1 MSALPT
7 EPLLAWTERALDLLE
22 HLAGF
27 KPARPGD
34 TTGCVNELAQALQLL
49 SPSVV
54 DTDWNAVQAKLER
67 WEATHAAVLRSFR
80 LASSP
85 TAELRTI
92 LASAR

>member
-7 EPLLAWTERALDLLE
+7 EPFLAWTERTLDLLE

-34 TTGCVNELAQALQLL
+34 TDGCVNELAEALQLL
-49 SPSVV
+49 SPSVL
-54 DTDWNAVQAKLER
+54 DTDWSAVAAKLEH
-67 WEATHAAVLRSFR
+67 WESTHAQVLRSFR

-85 TAELRTI
+85 AAELRSI
-92 LASAR
+92 LQSAR

>member
-34 TTGCVNELAQALQLL
+34 TDGCVNELAQALQLL
-49 SPSVV
+49 SPSVL
-54 DTDWNAVQAKLER
+54 DTDWVAVQANLEH
-67 WEATHAAVLRSFR
+67 WETTHALVLRSFR
-80 LASSP
+80 LTSSP
-85 TAELRTI
+85 AAELRSI
-92 LASAR
+92 LQSE

>member
-34 TTGCVNELAQALQLL
+34 TDGCVNELAHALQLL
-49 SPSVV
+49 APSVV
-54 DTDWNAVQAKLER
+54 DTDWGAVQVKLEH
-67 WEATHAAVLRSFR
+67 WEATFAPVLLSFH

-85 TAELRTI
+85 AAELRSI
-92 LASAR
+92 LQSTR